1 MTIEVREAT
10 PGEFAEAGRVTADA
24 YREFVRDG
32 DDDWRA
38 YLTHIA
44 DVEGRADRTTIL
56 VAVEEGQILGSA
68 TLELFDRVEPE
79 DDPTLH
85 PDEAH
90 VRMVGVDPLA
100 RRRGIA
106 RALFDRCF
114 ELAREQRQDVR
125 DAPHHGADEDRAA
138 DVRGDGV
145 PTPRRPRVPRR
156 LRAAD
161 LPDRA
166 LGAQA
171 TVSSTAGTTSP
182 VASSTPSSN
191 SASTRPPRNCCS

>member
-1 MTIEVREAT
+1 VTIEVREAT
-10 PGEFAEAGRVTADA
+10 SGEFAEAGRVTADA

-32 DDDWRA
+32 DDDWRD

-56 VAVEEGQILGSA
+56 VAVENGRVLGSA

-90 VRMVGVDPLA
+90 VRMVGVDPGA

-114 ELAREQRQDVR
+114 ELARE
-125 DAPHHGADEDRAA
+125 HGKTFLTLHTTERMATAQQMYEAM
-138 DVRGDGV
+138 GF
-145 PTPRRPRVPRR
+145 RR
-156 LRAAD
+156 LDDRVF
-161 LPDRA
+161 PDGFVLLTYRIE
-166 LGAQA
+166 L
-171 TVSSTAGTTSP
+171 
-182 VASSTPSSN
+182 
-191 SASTRPPRNCCS
+191 

>member
-10 PGEFAEAGRVTADA
+10 PGEFAEVGRVTADA

-90 VRMVGVDPLA
+90 VRMVGVDPVA

-106 RALFDRCF
+106 RGLFDRCF
-114 ELAREQRQDVR
+114 ELARENRKTFVTLHTTERMRTAQQMYE
-125 DAPHHGADEDRAA
+125 AMGF
-138 DVRGDGV
+138 
-145 PTPRRPRVPRR
+145 RR
-156 LRAAD
+156 LDDRVF
-161 LPDRA
+161 PDGFVLLTYRIE
-166 LGAQA
+166 L
-171 TVSSTAGTTSP
+171 
-182 VASSTPSSN
+182 
-191 SASTRPPRNCCS
+191 